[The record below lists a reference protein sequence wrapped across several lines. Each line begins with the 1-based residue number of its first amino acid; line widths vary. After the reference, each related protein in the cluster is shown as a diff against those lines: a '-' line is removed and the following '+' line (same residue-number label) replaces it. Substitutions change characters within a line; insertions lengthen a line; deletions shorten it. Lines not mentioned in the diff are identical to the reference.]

1 MPNTP
6 PIREGDADTLRSLP
20 RKHDFCH
27 LTANHTLLDEDLP
40 STNHKNNLID
50 AFLINS
56 SNQISKNIKF
66 RGLFEFLEVQY
77 ENREE

>member
-40 STNHKNNLID
+40 LTNHKNSLIY
-50 AFLINS
+50 AFLINN
-56 SNQISKNIKF
+56 SNQISRNIKF
-66 RGLFEFLEVQY
+66 KG
-77 ENREE
+77 